1 MYGLKAVQPLEQYK
15 RKSKSTQKK
24 KKKSQRTFGS
34 QTDLPDG
41 QAFEPK
47 VTNVSDCQPYCSI
60 VFEVPITC
68 TIVSVRH
75 AERTPLSYSTL

>member
-1 MYGLKAVQPLEQYK
+1 MYGLKAVQPLKQYK
-15 RKSKSTQKK
+15 RKSKSTQRRG
-24 KKKSQRTFGS
+24 KSQRTFGS

-41 QAFEPK
+41 QAFELK
-47 VTNVSDCQPYCSI
+47 VTDVSDCQPYCSI

-75 AERTPLSYSTL
+75 TERTPLSYSTL